1 MIVIKK
7 FIDKVSLK
15 EFEPGDIYPPDG
27 LNVTEERLAEL
38 SLKGYI
44 KEKTE
49 KVEKKEAK
57 TEKKPAAKKTTKKST
72 KKE

>member
-1 MIVIKK
+1 MIVNKF
-7 FIDKVSLK
+7 FIDKLSLK
-15 EFEPGDIYPPDG
+15 SFEPGDVYPPDD
-27 LNVTEERLAEL
+27 LEVSEERLAEL

-44 KEKTE
+44 KEKAE

-57 TEKKPAAKKTTKKST
+57 TDKKPAAKKTAKKST